1 MMKEESNYQ
10 ELLIILL
17 CQRYTQIIFHGEK
30 IKYRLVTKSTAETTS
45 LFTSS
50 PQWSLHWIFFWRIF
64 SSIMSFLAMHKMFC
78 GLEGN
83 TKIKCFQKYQNVTF
97 TSKKRFEHN
106 FYRGLVKIHLLDM
119 VPQVQLLRLMRCVY
133 FLSTS
138 SMTKYIYFY
147 QFGKYD
153 CCFNLWTINT
163 NALLLCDDKLLVIG
177 SCSSLLVH
185 LLPLYIGVVIGS
197 GQSSGF
203 FICRNI

>member
-83 TKIKCFQKYQNVTF
+83 TKIKCFQKFQNVTF
-97 TSKKRFEHN
+97 TSKNKFEYN
-106 FYRGLVKIHLLDM
+106 FYHCGKKSSFRYGASGTIVKIDAM
-119 VPQVQLLRLMRCVY
+119 C
-133 FLSTS
+133 
-138 SMTKYIYFY
+138 
-147 QFGKYD
+147 
-153 CCFNLWTINT
+153 
-163 NALLLCDDKLLVIG
+163 
-177 SCSSLLVH
+177 
-185 LLPLYIGVVIGS
+185 LLPL
-197 GQSSGF
+197 
-203 FICRNI
+203 NILNDKIYLFLSFW